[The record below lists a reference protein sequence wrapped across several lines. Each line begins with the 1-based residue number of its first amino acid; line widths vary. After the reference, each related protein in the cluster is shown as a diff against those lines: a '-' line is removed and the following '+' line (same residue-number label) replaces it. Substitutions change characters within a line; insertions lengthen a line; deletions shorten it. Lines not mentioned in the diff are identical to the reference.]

1 MGFGACSVHLM
12 KLLYPKWLSALVR
25 RESVC
30 LLIAGLL
37 SGCDP
42 QSGQYS
48 IDSSAEYPT
57 KTITIICPWNA
68 GGGTDRV
75 SRFLADA
82 LKTSLDVPC
91 VVQNKTGGSGAVG
104 HSFGANA
111 KPDGYTITMGTFE
124 LSTMHWMGISDLTY
138 ERYTPLMQVNAD
150 AAALIVHKDA
160 PWNSLQ
166 EFLDYVKA
174 NPGKVQ
180 MSGTATGGAWD
191 LARAGFQIAAGLPV
205 DSILWIPTQGSA
217 PSLVELMGGHIDA
230 VCCSVPE
237 AAAQIEAGELRV
249 LSVMSGERLADY
261 PDYPTCKEAGIDWE
275 MVGWRGLMLPLE
287 TPESVVIKLTEAFS
301 EITHSEAY
309 QSFMKKNGFGIEL
322 KQGNAFKEFLRS
334 EDAKWEKV
342 IDATG
347 YASQQ

>member
-1 MGFGACSVHLM
+1 M
-12 KLLYPKWLSALVR
+12 KHLYPKWLAALAVR
-25 RESVC
+25 GSVC
-30 LLIAGLL
+30 LLFAICLV
-37 SGCDP
+37 GCGP
-42 QSGQYS
+42 ESGQNAGNS
-48 IDSSAEYPT
+48 VAEYPT

-82 LKTSLDVPC
+82 LKTSLGVPC

-111 KPDGYTITMGTFE
+111 RPDGYTITMGTFE

-138 ERYTPLMQVNAD
+138 ERYTPLMQVNSD
-150 AAALIVHKDA
+150 AAALIVRKDA

-166 EFLDYVKA
+166 EFLDHVKA

-249 LSVMSGERLADY
+249 LSVMSSKRLADY

-287 TPESVVIKLTEAFS
+287 TPEPVVTKLTAAFS
-301 EITHSEAY
+301 EITQSEAY

-322 KQGNAFKEFLRS
+322 KQGKAFKTFLQS
-334 EDAKWEKV
+334 EDAKWAKV
-342 IDATG
+342 IEATG
-347 YASQQ
+347 YASQP

>member
-30 LLIAGLL
+30 LMIAGLL
-37 SGCDP
+37 SGCGP
-42 QSGQYS
+42 QSGQHS
-48 IDSSAEYPT
+48 VDSSADYPT

-138 ERYTPLMQVNAD
+138 ERYIPLMQVNAD

-166 EFLDYVKA
+166 EFLDHVKA